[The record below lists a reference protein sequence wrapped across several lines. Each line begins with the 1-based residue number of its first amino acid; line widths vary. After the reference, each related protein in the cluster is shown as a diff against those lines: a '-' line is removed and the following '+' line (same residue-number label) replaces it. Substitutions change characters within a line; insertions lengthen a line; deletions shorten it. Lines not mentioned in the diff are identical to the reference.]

1 MADKIHAA
9 ERTRQAIAAAESGD
23 IEDARTLLAEALTL
37 DPDYEPAWLWFAAV
51 ADDEGEQKFCLERA
65 QTINPLGAATQGLA
79 NLKVVEPKIPAELRK
94 IIDPPPPQFTSGSA
108 DDRRAER
115 RRRIFV

>member
-94 IIDPPPPQFTSGSA
+94 IIDPPPQFTSGYA

>member
-51 ADDEGEQKFCLERA
+51 ADDEGEQKFLSVLRRS
-65 QTINPLGAATQGLA
+65 TRSVRR
-79 NLKVVEPKIPAELRK
+79 LKA
-94 IIDPPPPQFTSGSA
+94 
-108 DDRRAER
+108 
-115 RRRIFV
+115 